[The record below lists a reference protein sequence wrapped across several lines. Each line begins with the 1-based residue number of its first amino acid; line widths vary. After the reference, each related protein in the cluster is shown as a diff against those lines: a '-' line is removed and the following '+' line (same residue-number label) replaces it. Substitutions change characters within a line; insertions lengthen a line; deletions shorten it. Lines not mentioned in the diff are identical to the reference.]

1 MRITRLKISGFKSF
15 VDPTTISLPG
25 NLTGVVGPN
34 GCGKSNIIDALIWV
48 MGESSA
54 KHLRG
59 ESMADVIFNGSNTRK
74 PVGQATVE
82 IVFDNTDGTIG
93 GQYAGFGEISIK
105 RTISRDGVSSYFL
118 NGARCRRKDITH
130 VFLGTGIGSRGY
142 SVIEQGMISRVIE
155 ARPEELRGFLEEA
168 AGISKYKE
176 RRRETENRMRH
187 TDENI
192 ERLDDIR
199 EELDKQLG
207 HLQRQARAAE
217 RYQTYK
223 AEERR
228 LQGSLIAARWRG
240 IEQERE
246 QCRKLA
252 EQRTNELE
260 AEVARLREIEAEQT
274 GCREAQAEASET
286 FNRVQSEFYARAG
299 EISRLEQAI
308 QHAEEREQGLTRDHE
323 DATATL
329 EELQRVLET
338 DRVQLE
344 QTGAE
349 LAATEPRLSAAR
361 GDEQAAAQALKEV
374 ESRLEQWQ
382 HDWEAFNR
390 EHGQLAQA
398 EQAARIRLEHLL
410 SGVAENDK
418 RRTTLDGEA
427 ARNDTSEL
435 AVRIAELTESLAASE
450 QARQGLA
457 ERRTALR
464 ANLQQSRGATQALG
478 AALHEQQ
485 IKLEEL
491 RGRQASLRALQEAAY
506 GDDQATIERWLAEQ
520 GIEGVARLP
529 EYIDTEP
536 GWEQALEAALR
547 IPLGALCGPGL
558 VARVLGDDRGGIA
571 QAGVTVLDT
580 LPAEVT
586 PASPH
591 DDTLLVRRVRGRI
604 DLRPLLHDIHAAED
618 AASARDLLAR
628 LPAHAIVA
636 LRDGTLLG
644 HNWAELPHRG
654 TAEES
659 ILARERDLA
668 RLAAELE
675 KHEAD
680 TANLRGQLEGAQ
692 ARLKA
697 MEQEEHEVGVA
708 LERHGREADARRGEL
723 SRLEAERDRREA
735 RAADILAEIERLA
748 QVNAENSEH
757 IARVRA
763 ELDSAAATL
772 AEHAA
777 RRDALSAGRSEI
789 QREVDRSR
797 DAWREHRE
805 RAHELELRLQSL
817 GSRRQS
823 LSDTMA
829 RNGTAFAQLEQRR
842 DEFAE
847 ALGALVEP
855 RETMRSEL
863 EQALAQKLEAENA
876 LATARSELSNL
887 DESLREANT
896 RRSAVEQAISEC
908 QQRLEQVRLDER
920 ALEVRLQELRNR
932 FESTGEDFEQT
943 LAALT
948 SETTEAALEEQ
959 LTRLGE
965 RITRLGAIN
974 LAAID
979 EYNQLSERKT
989 YLDSQ
994 HDDLTEAL
1002 ATLQDAIRK
1011 IDRETRTRFKETYD
1025 KVNNGL
1031 QAMFPVLFGGGHAYL
1046 EMTGDDLL
1054 ETGVTVMARPPGK
1067 RNSTIHL
1074 LSGGE
1079 KALTALSF
1087 VFSIFELNPAP
1098 FCLLDE
1104 VDAPLDDA
1112 NVVRLTEMLKS
1123 MAGTVQFMF
1132 VTHNKITMEIA
1143 EQLIGVTM
1151 HEPGVSRLVSVNM
1164 EQAVEL
1170 AAIA

>member
-1 MRITRLKISGFKSF
+1 DIDAG
-15 VDPTTISLPG
+15 
-25 NLTGVVGPN
+25 LTGVVGPN

-82 IVFDNTDGTIG
+82 IVFDNTDGTLG

-130 VFLGTGIGSRGY
+130 VFLGTGLGSRGY

-187 TDENI
+187 TEENI

-217 RYQTYK
+217 RYQGFK
-223 AEERR
+223 ADERR
-228 LQGSLIAARWRG
+228 LQASLLAARWSA
-240 IEQERE
+240 IAQERE
-246 QCRKLA
+246 QCHALA
-252 EQRTNELE
+252 EQRANELE
-260 AEVARLREIEAEQT
+260 AAVAGLREIEAEQA

-286 FNRVQSEFYARAG
+286 FNRVQQAYYAQAG

-308 QHAEEREQGLTRDHE
+308 QHADEREQGLRRDHD
-323 DATATL
+323 DAVATL
-329 EELQRVLET
+329 AELQRVMDS
-338 DRVQLE
+338 DRAQLE
-344 QTGAE
+344 QVTAE
-349 LAATEPRLSAAR
+349 LASTEPKLATAR
-361 GDEQAAAQALKEV
+361 SEEQAAAERLKEA
-374 ESRLEQWQ
+374 ESRREQWQ
-382 HDWEAFNR
+382 HDWDAFNR
-390 EHGQLAQA
+390 EHNNLAQA
-398 EQAARIRLEHLL
+398 ENAARIRLEHLL
-410 SGVAENDK
+410 AGVAENDK
-418 RRTTLDGEA
+418 RRGTLDAEV

-435 AVRIAELTESLAASE
+435 AVRIAELTDALAASE
-450 QARQGLA
+450 QTRSELGN
-457 ERRTALR
+457 RRSALR
-464 ANLQQSRGATQALG
+464 ANLQQSRGAAQALG

-485 IKLEEL
+485 IRLEEL

-506 GDDQATIERWLAEQ
+506 GDDHAAIERWLGEQ
-520 GIEGVARLP
+520 GIGDVARLP
-529 EYIDTEP
+529 EFIDTEP

-547 IPLGALCGPGL
+547 IPLGALSGPGL
-558 VARVLGDDRGGIA
+558 VERVLAANRDTLTSSA
-571 QAGVTVLDT
+571 VTVIDSVADGTT
-580 LPAEVT
+580 LAT
-586 PASPH
+586 P
-591 DDTLLVRRVRGRI
+591 DDAALLAARVRGRI
-604 DLRPLLHDIHAAED
+604 DLRPLLHDIYAAED
-618 AASARDLLAR
+618 AAGARALLAR

-644 HNWAELPHRG
+644 RNWVELPG
-654 TAEES
+654 KNDATEN
-659 ILARERDLA
+659 ILARERELA
-668 RLAAELE
+668 RLSAELD

-680 TANLRGQLEGAQ
+680 TANLRTQVETAQ

-697 MEQEEHEVGVA
+697 MEQEEHDLGVT
-708 LERHGREADARRGEL
+708 LERHARETDGRRAEL
-723 SRLEAERDRREA
+723 SRLSAEHDRRQA
-735 RAADILAEIERLA
+735 RAADILAELERLA
-748 QVNAENSEH
+748 RVNAENEAH
-757 IARVRA
+757 IARVRGEQENATAALTGHA
-763 ELDSAAATL
+763 E
-772 AEHAA
+772 
-777 RRDALSAGRSEI
+777 RREALSAARNDI
-789 QREVDRSR
+789 QGEVDRSR
-797 DAWREHRE
+797 NAWRELRE
-805 RAHELELRLQSL
+805 AAHALELRLQSL
-817 GSRRQS
+817 GTRRQT
-823 LSDTMA
+823 LNDTMA
-829 RNGTAFAQLEQRR
+829 RNAAAFAQLEQRR
-842 DEFAE
+842 DEFA
-847 ALGALVEP
+847 ATMTALVEP
-855 RETMRSEL
+855 RDRMRGEL
-863 EQALAQKLEAENA
+863 EQALARKLEAESA
-876 LATARSELSNL
+876 LASARSELTGL
-887 DESLREANT
+887 DESLREADT
-896 RRSAVEQAISEC
+896 RRSAAEQAIAEA
-908 QQRLEQVRLDER
+908 QKRLEQVRLDER

-943 LAALT
+943 RTALT
-948 SETTEAALEEQ
+948 DEDSEEALEAQ
-959 LTRLGE
+959 LTKLGE
-965 RITRLGAIN
+965 RIARLGPIN

-979 EYNQLSERKT
+979 EFNQLSERKT

-1002 ATLQDAIRK
+1002 NTLQEAIRK
-1011 IDRETRTRFKETYD
+1011 IDRETRTRFKETFD

-1112 NVVRLTEMLKS
+1112 NMVRLTNMLTS
-1123 MAGTVQFMF
+1123 MAQTVQFVF
-1132 VTHNKITMEIA
+1132 ITHNKITMEIA

-1170 AAIA
+1170 AATA